1 MILTVTITRL
11 KPGVNESPRR
21 LFEQAAIN
29 CVSALR
35 FLPRKFVSIIL
46 QPRMQPRFIQIA
58 GVIWTLVYASVIVWI
73 YATEPRSFKEVATNS
88 QVAAGVYEI
97 NQEKFN
103 NGLAL
108 FRRDQFRAARDEWSG
123 ADPAQKDPRTQFYIG
138 YAFYREGWGRVY
150 YDTALFKQGL
160 DAVNRAISQAPNGTL
175 VVDDPNLQMHSAA
188 ELKAELEQGTET
200 GWKDLNPVKL
210 FRQRK

>member
-1 MILTVTITRL
+1 
-11 KPGVNESPRR
+11 
-21 LFEQAAIN
+21 
-29 CVSALR
+29 
-35 FLPRKFVSIIL
+35 
-46 QPRMQPRFIQIA
+46 MQTRFIQI
-58 GVIWTLVYASVIVWI
+58 GGIIWTLVYAGIIVWI

-103 NGLAL
+103 NALAL
-108 FRRDQFRAARDEWSG
+108 FRREQFRAARDEWSG

-138 YAFYREGWGRVY
+138 YACYREGWGRVY
-150 YDTALFKQGL
+150 YDDALFKQGL
-160 DAVNRAISQAPNGTL
+160 EAVNRAIALAPNGTL

-200 GWKDLNPVKL
+200 GWKDVNPLKL